1 MKKSEMRNEIQKM
14 KASTLQKVGR
24 WALLLMMVEIVAWNL
39 KGMNSF
45 LLVAI
50 LATCLVEIAVC
61 MITLKE
67 LGKQNEDRK

>member
-1 MKKSEMRNEIQKM
+1 MKKSEMRNEIQKA

-24 WALLLMMVEIVAWNL
+24 WVLLLMMAEIIAWNV
-39 KGMNSF
+39 KGMNPF

-50 LATCLVEIAVC
+50 LATCLVKVAVC

-67 LGKQNEDRK
+67 LGKQNRERK

>member
-1 MKKSEMRNEIQKM
+1 MKKSEMRNEIQKT
-14 KASTLQKVGR
+14 KVKTLQKAGR
-24 WALLLMMVEIVAWNL
+24 LALLLMMVEIVAWNL

>member
-1 MKKSEMRNEIQKM
+1 MKKTEMRNEIQKT
-14 KASTLQKVGR
+14 KAKTLQKAGR
-24 WALLLMMVEIVAWNL
+24 LALLLMMVEIVAWNL

>member
-1 MKKSEMRNEIQKM
+1 MKKSEMRNEIQKA
-14 KASTLQKVGR
+14 KAKTLQKAGR
-24 WALLLMMVEIVAWNL
+24 LALLLMMVEIVAWNL